1 MARSAKTSNER
12 QVRSVLVTGAS
23 TGIGR
28 ACMDRLAAGGWHV
41 YASVRK
47 QADAQAIAEAHG
59 PAVTPLLFD
68 LTDLAAIQAAGAR
81 VVAECGASGLQGV
94 VNNAG
99 IAVAGPLEFLPP
111 AELRHQLEVN
121 VVGQVAV
128 AQWVLPALRTGRGRI
143 ILMGSISGRSAMPF
157 TGAYAASKFA
167 LEAIAD
173 SWRIEL
179 APWQL
184 PVVMVEPGVIA
195 TPIWE
200 TAVRHATRV
209 LDALPPQVQEYYG
222 RALEAMRR
230 RAARGMGGLPPTA
243 VAEVVERALT
253 ARRPRARYVVGR
265 DAKTRVWL
273 QRLPTRLR
281 DRLVLEGVKRL

>member
-1 MARSAKTSNER
+1 MPGSVKTAPER
-12 QVRSVLVTGAS
+12 PRWCLVTGAS

-28 ACMDRLAAGGWHV
+28 ACVDRLVAAGWRL
-41 YASVRK
+41 YASVR
-47 QADAQAIAEAHG
+47 QSAHAAALTAAHG
-59 PAVTPLLFD
+59 DRVIPLVFD
-68 LTDLAAIQAAGAR
+68 LTDLAAIETAGAR
-81 VVAECGASGLQGV
+81 IRAERGEGGLQGV

-128 AQWVLPALRTGRGRI
+128 AQSVLPALRTGRGRI

-200 TAVRHATRV
+200 TAARHATRV
-209 LDALPPQVQEYYG
+209 LDALPPQLQEYYG